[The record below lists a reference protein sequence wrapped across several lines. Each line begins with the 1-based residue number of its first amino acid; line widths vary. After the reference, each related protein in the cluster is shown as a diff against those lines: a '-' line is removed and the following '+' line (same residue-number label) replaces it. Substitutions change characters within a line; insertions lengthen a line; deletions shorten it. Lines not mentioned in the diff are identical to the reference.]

1 MRGERGATTFLDL
14 LEDSGEDISRIG
26 GDDVFVEALLR
37 LDARPGVVDAELA
50 LELALG
56 DGLQDACTVS
66 QGGGASHIALP
77 LDKVPSL
84 LLATLKVALSN
95 RDIGASL
102 RVASALSERLPSSI
116 KKQAPLR
123 QSEDVTYLP
132 TNESCRILQVH
143 VDDDETFYT
152 VRFGDG
158 RERQTVASKLQRD
171 SSEVDA
177 PFKALGD
184 QIAELRDA
192 SKGPQ
197 SAAWLATK
205 VVRRLGAS
213 DGVFREVAVDA
224 LCAGDSSHLRALAAT
239 GTASERALAALT
251 GDAGSC
257 RFVAQTLEGYSLT
270 DATSRRAADVMVRGL
285 ALPSDA
291 ERAAALICAA
301 QVLRSTASSVV
312 PSKSYPLHYKGLY
325 RLSQGGGLPRLR
337 LRLGLRRGLYCGAF
351 EEKRGQENRSRRFG
365 VDAAARC
372 EPALGRVCRGC
383 PWDLWGLWH
392 ANNGPR

>member
-1 MRGERGATTFLDL
+1 MCIRD
-14 LEDSGEDISRIG
+14 
-26 GDDVFVEALLR
+26 R

-50 LELALG
+50 LELAL
-56 DGLQDACTVS
+56 DGLQDACTVPE
-66 QGGGASHIALP
+66 GGGASHIALP

-132 TNESCRILQVH
+132 TNEGCRILQVH

-158 RERQTVASKLQRD
+158 RERQTVAAKLQRD

-192 SKGPQ
+192 STDAKP

-213 DGVFREVAVDA
+213 DGVFREISVDA

-257 RFVAQTLEGYSLT
+257 RFVAQTLSSYSLT
-270 DATSRRAADVMVRGL
+270 DATCRRAADVMARGL
-285 ALPSDA
+285 ALHSDA
-291 ERAAALICAA
+291 ARAAALTCAA
-301 QVLRSTASSVV
+301 QVLQSTAARVV
-312 PSKSYPLHYKGLY
+312 PFEVVSTALQKACASIQK
-325 RLSQGGGLPRLR
+325 LSLI
-337 LRLGLRRGLYCGAF
+337 
-351 EEKRGQENRSRRFG
+351 
-365 VDAAARC
+365 
-372 EPALGRVCRGC
+372 
-383 PWDLWGLWH
+383 H
-392 ANNGPR
+392 I